1 MRHMLALFGI
11 TLSLTASAVA
21 QTETDE
27 PQGEM
32 ASAMSYARG
41 LSLAF
46 NHVSDELAP
55 SVVFVQRKDIQLV
68 GQRRDFFGR
77 IVRQGRE
84 ELRNSGNG
92 SGVIVSED
100 GLVLTNNHVIEGA
113 EALEVR
119 LTDGRAYTA
128 DVLGADPAT
137 DIAVL
142 KVEASGLTP
151 ATLGDSDGLQ
161 VGDWVLAMGSP
172 FGLSNTVTAG
182 IVSATGRQNLG
193 IGRNQGRTVQYE
205 EFIQTDAAINPGNS
219 GGPLVNLEG
228 EVIGINTAIF
238 SRSGGNIGL
247 SFAVPTAIAER
258 VMRTIVENGRVA
270 RGWLGVTLEDLT
282 PDDAAFMGL
291 GDRPAQGV
299 IVTSVL
305 PESPAEAAGIAE
317 GDVIL
322 AADGRPAEEVS
333 RLINTIAL
341 SGPDREIEL
350 ITLRDGEERRVRAV
364 LAEREAY
371 YRQQLGVV
379 DVPDL
384 GISIVPLNER
394 VAPSIG
400 LDPSAE
406 GLLVYNL
413 NPEGIAAQSG
423 LRVADIILEADG
435 RDAQEAN
442 DLDRAIERLR
452 DRGTIELQVSR
463 GARRG
468 TITLR
473 APRL

>member
-1 MRHMLALFGI
+1 MRHLLALAGLA
-11 TLSLTASAVA
+11 LSLTTPALAQTDTAQPEGEVASAV
-21 QTETDE
+21 
-27 PQGEM
+27 
-32 ASAMSYARG
+32 SSARG

-46 NHVSDELAP
+46 NHVAQELAP
-55 SVVFVQRKDIQLV
+55 SVVFVQRKDLRVV
-68 GQRRDFFGR
+68 GAQRDFFGR
-77 IVRQGRE
+77 IVRRGRE
-84 ELRNSGNG
+84 ELQTSGNG
-92 SGVIVSED
+92 SGVIVSDD

-113 EALEVR
+113 EELEVQ
-119 LTDGRAYTA
+119 LTDGRTYAA
-128 DVLGADPAT
+128 EVLGADPAT

-142 KVEASGLTP
+142 KIDAQGLKP
-151 ATLGDSDGLQ
+151 ARLGDSDDLQ

-193 IGRNQGRTVQYE
+193 IGRNTGRAVQYE

-219 GGPLVNLEG
+219 GGPLVNLDG
-228 EVIGINTAIF
+228 EVVGINTAIF

-270 RGWLGVTLEDLT
+270 RGWLGVTLEAIT
-282 PDDAAFMGL
+282 PDDAEFMGL
-291 GDRPAQGV
+291 DARPIKGV
-299 IVTSVL
+299 LVAAVE
-305 PESPAEAAGIAE
+305 PDSPADKAGIE
-317 GDVIL
+317 KGDVIL

-350 ITLRDGEERRVRAV
+350 ITLRDGVERRVSAT

-371 YRQQLGVV
+371 IRQMLGVV
-379 DVPDL
+379 DVPTIGVGVVTLTD
-384 GISIVPLNER
+384 R
-394 VAPSIG
+394 AAAPGVDAKG
-400 LDPSAE
+400 LF
-406 GLLVYNL
+406 VYDID
-413 NPEGIAAQSG
+413 PEGIAAKSG
-423 LRVADIILEADG
+423 LREQDVILRAAG
-435 RDAQEAN
+435 RELLDAA
-442 DLDRAIERLR
+442 DLDGAIEELR
-452 DRGTIELQVSR
+452 DRGSVELFVQR